1 MHPAA
6 PVHEPVGSNGRAHPD
21 AARTLESARHSAAIE
36 TRRPDRHGIVSDLN
50 SRHTSSPL
58 PVRGLEGGAL
68 HLRQLEAFLTVAKLR
83 SLRRA
88 ARVLFVTQPAVASR
102 IRNLEQEIG
111 AELFHR
117 SAVGVELTTAGRAF
131 MPYAQRT
138 LSALVDG
145 RQQLAALREG
155 RVGQLEIAATPAVS
169 IHVLPSIAA
178 RFRARHPDVRIV
190 LRSGKSEDVLD
201 MVLRGNVQLGLMRE
215 VAHIDALSM
224 PVFEDEVVLVVCAS
238 HRLAGRRSI
247 SLSELLDEDLVTFD
261 RATSYFGL
269 TAEVFSGTLVPTG
282 SLEVDNAEAA
292 MKMVEVGLG
301 AALLPLTTVADQIES
316 GRLIALEIVDA
327 PTVRYRV
334 VAIRRQ
340 EPPED
345 SLLVEQFLNAAT
357 A

>member
-1 MHPAA
+1 MHSAA
-6 PVHEPVGSNGRAHPD
+6 PVHGPAEAHGRAGPD
-21 AARTLESARHSAAIE
+21 TTRTLESVRRSAAVE
-36 TRRPDRHGIVSDLN
+36 TPPSGRRGIVSDLD
-50 SRHTSSPL
+50 SRPPASPRPL
-58 PVRGLEGGAL
+58 RGLEGGAL

-88 ARVLFVTQPAVASR
+88 AKVLFVTQPAVGSR
-102 IRNLEQEIG
+102 IRNLEQEVG

-117 SAVGVELTTAGRAF
+117 SAAGVELTTAGRAF
-131 MPYAQRT
+131 LPYAQRA
-138 LSALVDG
+138 LWALVDG
-145 RQQLAALREG
+145 RQQLVALREG
-155 RVGQLEIAATPAVS
+155 RVGQLEIAATPAAS

-178 RFRARHPDVRIV
+178 RFHARYPDVRIV
-190 LRSGKSEDVLD
+190 VRSGKSEDVLD
-201 MVLRGNVQLGLMRE
+201 MVLRDNVQLGLMRE
-215 VAHIDALSM
+215 VAHIDALSV

-247 SLSELLDEDLVTFD
+247 SLSELIDEELVTFD
-261 RATSYFGL
+261 RTTSYFGL

-292 MKMVEVGLG
+292 MKMVEFGLG

-340 EPPED
+340 DPPEE
-345 SLLVEQFLNAAT
+345 SLLVEQFLSVAT